1 MINYN
6 FFKNNKSKLVACSLA
21 GIMSLGISGCNDNTK
36 ETDAK
41 TSTESVEITKFFDV
55 GKHIIS
61 EPIEYSAAD
70 IRQYHNHP
78 GYKCI
83 DITASNYSNNFSNF
97 TYIALIFIN
106 DYPVDVKPTLTDKT
120 LNYNNFG
127 TPRNY
132 SVDEKSIIN
141 NYKEFLPGEHILLVR
156 LDDKNIKE
164 NQTFE
169 TYNGYEIM
177 GISYASNFDPIVLY
191 VNKENV
197 NCEITGYDE
206 NNNPEFLKFGTP
218 VEQEKTLTLK

>member
-21 GIMSLGISGCNDNTK
+21 GIMSLGISSCNDKTK

-41 TSTESVEITKFFDV
+41 TPTERVEITKFFDV

-61 EPIEYSAAD
+61 EPIEYSTAN

-78 GYKCI
+78 GYKCV
-83 DITASNYSNNFSNF
+83 DITLGDGKFYHS
-97 TYIALIFIN
+97 ALLFIN
-106 DYPVDVKPTLTDKT
+106 DYPVDVKPTLKNQT

-132 SVDEKSIIN
+132 SVVEKSITN
-141 NYKEFLPGEHILLVR
+141 NCKEFLPGEHILLVH
-156 LDDKNIKE
+156 LEDKNIQN
-164 NQTFE
+164 NQIFE
-169 TYNGYEIM
+169 TYDGYEIM
-177 GISYASNFDPIVLY
+177 GISYASNWNPIVLY

-197 NCEITGYDE
+197 ICEITGYDK